1 MAYLQNV
8 SMCRTSKDTTAI
20 NVELDIR
27 KYVSKTMHTYHAKF
41 FFDIPSD
48 VYVINQNQ
56 CFRYIHVGI
65 RPMYIH
71 VYVQTYVAIHSLQR
85 EKFPTSM

>member
-56 CFRYIHVGI
+56 CFRYIHV
-65 RPMYIH
+65 
-71 VYVQTYVAIHSLQR
+71 YVQTYVAIHSLQR
-85 EKFPTSM
+85 EKFPFLKEVA